1 MRVVSPGSDRR
12 RGSADSD
19 TTSPRHDPHLRT
31 STRHQAPLRSAT
43 DRPSDEPTL
52 MTAMR
57 GFLRSIQ
64 RQPARVSAYLHSDSC
79 RYAATT

>member
-1 MRVVSPGSDRR
+1 
-12 RGSADSD
+12 
-19 TTSPRHDPHLRT
+19 
-31 STRHQAPLRSAT
+31 
-43 DRPSDEPTL
+43 